1 MLNQARLTIRPLE
14 RSDVPAMLGIIRDA
28 RAEYGLGTR
37 VESLLEPADLALY
50 DTYQRQRALY
60 SVALLDG
67 EVVGGAGVAPLAGA
81 DPLTCELQRMYLS
94 REARGR
100 GIGTRL
106 LHACLEAAQT
116 VLVRALLR
124 GNDCGDGP
132 GAGVLLT
139 SRLCD
144 AARRTRSHGT
154 RAQRSLAIAR
164 AGPRLNAAAAHSAGY
179 VPRSMKGS
187 ASPISAGSRPTMS
200 RFP

>member
-50 DTYQRQRALY
+50 DTYPRQRALY

-106 LHACLEAAQT
+106 LHACLEAARRFWFARCYAETIAEMDQALAFYSRHGFVT
-116 VLVRALLR
+116 LPAALGRTGHGHNDRWLLR
-124 GNDCGDGP
+124 ELGRG
-132 GAGVLLT
+132 
-139 SRLCD
+139 
-144 AARRTRSHGT
+144 
-154 RAQRSLAIAR
+154 
-164 AGPRLNAAAAHSAGY
+164 
-179 VPRSMKGS
+179 
-187 ASPISAGSRPTMS
+187 
-200 RFP
+200 

>member
-106 LHACLEAAQT
+106 LHACLEAAQRFWF
-116 VLVRALLR
+116 VRCYAETIAEMDQALAFYSRHGFVTLPAALGHTGHGHNDRWLLR
-124 GNDCGDGP
+124 ELGRG
-132 GAGVLLT
+132 
-139 SRLCD
+139 
-144 AARRTRSHGT
+144 
-154 RAQRSLAIAR
+154 
-164 AGPRLNAAAAHSAGY
+164 
-179 VPRSMKGS
+179 
-187 ASPISAGSRPTMS
+187 
-200 RFP
+200 